1 MTFSIE
7 FADEQQEYQ
16 ARIKVVGC
24 GGSGGNAVNTMI
36 NFGLEGVEFI
46 VVNTDAQALNANS
59 APTKLN
65 IGNSVTKGLGAGADP
80 ERGRKAALE
89 DVQRIKE
96 LISGADMVFVTAGMG
111 GGTGTGAA
119 PVIAQLARE
128 EGALTVGVVTKP
140 FLFEGRQRSRRADYG
155 LAALSET
162 VDTLITIPNQ
172 KLLLLGDDELTFID
186 ACRKADEVLYQAV
199 KGISDLITQ
208 NGIVNVDFADVKTV
222 MSNMGRALMG
232 TGIAKGQNRARLAA
246 EMAVASP
253 LLDDISVEGATGVL
267 INVVGG
273 SDLKMREIQEAASLV
288 QEQAHEDANIIFG
301 ASVDES
307 LGENVKVTVIATG
320 FDEAERHG
328 SRRARRQ
335 RQPHGPGP
343 GSRSRAPSASRVAQQ
358 PHGQTSFGHPQTQHS
373 QLSHAP
379 TPVTAA
385 TATTRATRSTRAVAV
400 LRPAAVHPAP
410 GGAGAALVPSHPERA
425 RRPRRSLAD
434 PRGHASRRRLPPDR
448 TRAAPRASRPATTT
462 TGTSRRSSAS
472 SSRRAAVPPV
482 EPRIDGGAPDSTAR
496 SAATR
501 VHLALRAATGN
512 PEDQR
517 RGGRGGGSGLRGT
530 FSLPWPRRRRPR
542 RRSPPPA

>member
-1 MTFSIE
+1 M
-7 FADEQQEYQ
+7 
-16 ARIKVVGC
+16 VGC

-46 VVNTDAQALNANS
+46 VVNTDAQALNGNA

-65 IGNSVTKGLGAGADP
+65 IGNTVTRGLGAGADP

-89 DVQRIKE
+89 DHQRIKE

-140 FLFEGRQRSRRADYG
+140 FLFEGRQRSRRAELG
-155 LAALSET
+155 LAALAEQ

-172 KLLLLGDDELTFID
+172 KLLMLGEEDLSFVD
-186 ACRKADEVLYQAV
+186 AFRKADEVLYQAV

-246 EMAVASP
+246 EMAVSSP
-253 LLDDISVEGATGVL
+253 LLDDISVDGATGVL
-267 INVVGG
+267 INIVGG

-301 ASVDES
+301 ASIDEN

-320 FDEAERHG
+320 FEQMERMAALDSAARLTTSAPATVPSVQMSQRHPAQVFSQPPPAMPRASEMAPAFS
-328 SRRARRQ
+328 SR
-335 RQPHGPGP
+335 
-343 GSRSRAPSASRVAQQ
+343 RVAQAAHD
-358 PHGQTSFGHPQTQHS
+358 PR
-373 QLSHAP
+373 LAP
-379 TPVTAA
+379 S
-385 TATTRATRSTRAVAV
+385 STRI
-400 LRPAAVHPAP
+400 PARERASSTFP
-410 GGAGAALVPSHPERA
+410 ALV
-425 RRPRRSLAD
+425 AD
-434 PRGHASRRRLPPDR
+434 G
-448 TRAAPRASRPATTT
+448 
-462 TGTSRRSSAS
+462 
-472 SSRRAAVPPV
+472 AVPAFQ
-482 EPRIDGGAPDSTAR
+482 RK
-496 SAATR
+496 
-501 VHLALRAATGN
+501 N
-512 PEDQR
+512 P
-517 RGGRGGGSGLRGT
+517 
-530 FSLPWPRRRRPR
+530 
-542 RRSPPPA
+542 

>member
-1 MTFSIE
+1 MSFSIE
-7 FADEQQEYQ
+7 FADETQEYQ
-16 ARIKVVGC
+16 ARIKVIGC

-46 VVNTDAQALNANS
+46 VVNTDAQALNANA

-65 IGNSVTKGLGAGADP
+65 IGAAVTKGLGAGADP

-119 PVIAQLARE
+119 PIIAQLARE

-140 FLFEGRQRSRRADYG
+140 FLFEGRQRSRRAEIG
-155 LAALSET
+155 LAQLSEQ

-172 KLLLLGDDELTFID
+172 KLLLLGDDDLTFID

-222 MSNMGRALMG
+222 MSKMGRALMG
-232 TGIAKGQNRARLAA
+232 TGVAKGQNRARMAA

-273 SDLKMREIQEAASLV
+273 PDLKMKEIQEAASLV

-301 ASVDES
+301 ASIDET

-320 FDEAERHG
+320 FDAIEQEFALQA
-328 SRRARRQ
+328 SQQAQ
-335 RQPHGPGP
+335 RVSSPPQTV
-343 GSRSRAPSASRVAQQ
+343 PSAQ
-358 PHGQTSFGHPQTQHS
+358 P
-373 QLSHAP
+373 
-379 TPVTAA
+379 
-385 TATTRATRSTRAVAV
+385 
-400 LRPAAVHPAP
+400 RPSAY
-410 GGAGAALVPSHPERA
+410 
-425 RRPRRSLAD
+425 
-434 PRGHASRRRLPPDR
+434 
-448 TRAAPRASRPATTT
+448 AAPRERPSQTEIPAISTRRVQHAQEARAQAASQGRLPIRERLGESFTAALDHDWDVPAF
-462 TGTSRRSSAS
+462 
-472 SSRRAAVPPV
+472 
-482 EPRIDGGAPDSTAR
+482 
-496 SAATR
+496 
-501 VHLALRAATGN
+501 
-512 PEDQR
+512 QR
-517 RGGRGGGSGLRGT
+517 KRM
-530 FSLPWPRRRRPR
+530 
-542 RRSPPPA
+542 

>member
-1 MTFSIE
+1 MSFSIE
-7 FADEQQEYQ
+7 FADETQEYQ
-16 ARIKVVGC
+16 ARIKVIGC

-46 VVNTDAQALNANS
+46 VVNTDAQALNSNA

-65 IGNSVTKGLGAGADP
+65 IGSTVTKGLGAGADP

-119 PVIAQLARE
+119 PIIAQLARE

-140 FLFEGRQRSRRADYG
+140 FLFEGRQRSRRAEAG
-155 LAALSET
+155 LAALAEQ

-172 KLLLLGDDELTFID
+172 KLLLLGDDDLTFID

-222 MSNMGRALMG
+222 MSKMGRALMG
-232 TGIAKGQNRARLAA
+232 TGIAKGQNRARVAA

-273 SDLKMREIQEAASLV
+273 PDLKMKEIQDAASLI

-301 ASVDES
+301 ASIDET
-307 LGENVKVTVIATG
+307 LGESVKVTVIATG
-320 FDEAERHG
+320 FDVAHSEEMMESAA
-328 SRRARRQ
+328 S
-335 RQPHGPGP
+335 
-343 GSRSRAPSASRVAQQ
+343 SRS
-358 PHGQTSFGHPQTQHS
+358 
-373 QLSHAP
+373 
-379 TPVTAA
+379 
-385 TATTRATRSTRAVAV
+385 
-400 LRPAAVHPAP
+400 
-410 GGAGAALVPSHPERA
+410 
-425 RRPRRSLAD
+425 
-434 PRGHASRRRLPPDR
+434 
-448 TRAAPRASRPATTT
+448 
-462 TGTSRRSSAS
+462 SSAPPQSLSMLTS
-472 SSRRAAVPPV
+472 SSRSSSYPSVNRDRPSQNEIPAISTRRVQHAHEVRTQTANGQAAPQSQAKLPIRVEREPFPSALDHDWDVP
-482 EPRIDGGAPDSTAR
+482 AF
-496 SAATR
+496 
-501 VHLALRAATGN
+501 
-512 PEDQR
+512 QR
-517 RGGRGGGSGLRGT
+517 KRQ
-530 FSLPWPRRRRPR
+530 
-542 RRSPPPA
+542 

>member
-1 MTFSIE
+1 MSFSIE
-7 FADEQQEYQ
+7 FADETQEYQ

-36 NFGLEGVEFI
+36 NLGLEGVEFI
-46 VVNTDAQALNANS
+46 VVNTDAQALNTNA

-65 IGNSVTKGLGAGADP
+65 IGGNITKGLGAGADP

-119 PVIAQLARE
+119 PIIAQIAHE

-140 FLFEGRQRSRRADYG
+140 FIFEGRQRARRAEIG
-155 LAALSET
+155 LAMLSEH

-172 KLLLLGDDELTFID
+172 KLLLLGDDDLTFID
-186 ACRKADEVLYQAV
+186 ACRKADEVLFQAV

-232 TGIAKGQNRARLAA
+232 TGVAKGQNRARLAA

-267 INVVGG
+267 INIVGG
-273 SDLKMREIQEAASLV
+273 ADLKMREIQEAASLV

-301 ASVDES
+301 ASIDDT

-320 FDEAERHG
+320 FDAQEREAVAE
-328 SRRARRQ
+328 AAA
-335 RQPHGPGP
+335 
-343 GSRSRAPSASRVAQQ
+343 SRSSMMPHTLSSAPPRSLGAPSGMR
-358 PHGQTSFGHPQTQHS
+358 
-373 QLSHAP
+373 P
-379 TPVTAA
+379 TFEV
-385 TATTRATRSTRAVAV
+385 
-400 LRPAAVHPAP
+400 PAM
-410 GGAGAALVPSHPERA
+410 
-425 RRPRRSLAD
+425 
-434 PRGHASRRRLPPDR
+434 
-448 TRAAPRASRPATTT
+448 
-462 TGTSRRSSAS
+462 
-472 SSRRAAVPPV
+472 SSRRPMHSQPARTAH
-482 EPRIDGGAPDSTAR
+482 EGQDPRAQAPSSLPR
-496 SAATR
+496 PSA
-501 VHLALRAATGN
+501 RAAASAVQDAF
-512 PEDQR
+512 PSLDHDWDVPAFQR
-517 RGGRGGGSGLRGT
+517 KQR
-530 FSLPWPRRRRPR
+530 
-542 RRSPPPA
+542 